1 MKFVQCIDVFVQTK
15 YNINKKGRDSM
26 AKSNTSNISIRMDSN
41 LKLLADSSS
50 VPGGGLIERAG
61 KWFYN
66 NKQGIL
72 EQHGNRRKAKWI
84 ILKNGEV

>member
-1 MKFVQCIDVFVQTK
+1 MKFVQCIDVFVQTE

-50 VPGGGLIERAG
+50 VPGGID
-61 KWFYN
+61 
-66 NKQGIL
+66 
-72 EQHGNRRKAKWI
+72 
-84 ILKNGEV
+84 